1 MLTSETLYELVVTIK
16 YIKFEQ
22 HPSMTDEMRLG
33 AELRKV
39 YDGYIDAH
47 TKMRNSKYQ
56 TTLDQYR
63 AAWKRKMGESNT
75 FQGLLMFN

>member
-1 MLTSETLYELVVTIK
+1 
-16 YIKFEQ
+16 
-22 HPSMTDEMRLG
+22 MTEEMRLG

-75 FQGLLMFN
+75 FQGLSF